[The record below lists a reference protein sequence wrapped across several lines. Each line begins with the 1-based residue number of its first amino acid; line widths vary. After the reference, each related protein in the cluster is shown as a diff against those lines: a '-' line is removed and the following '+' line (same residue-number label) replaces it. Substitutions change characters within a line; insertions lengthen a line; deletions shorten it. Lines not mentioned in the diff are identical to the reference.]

1 MNWIL
6 ALLLTA
12 AIILST
18 QDGAWFPWVNFGGAC
33 LFVVAYL
40 LTNYMRY
47 RRNYRANKLFSKGLM
62 GGLTPPD
69 RKWFTLTGTGKEN

>member
-18 QDGAWFPWVNFGGAC
+18 QDGAWFPWVNLGGAV
-33 LFVVAYL
+33 LFVVVYL
-40 LTNYMRY
+40 LTNYIREEENGKAIQ
-47 RRNYRANKLFSKGLM
+47 RSVRANRFRGV
-62 GGLTPPD
+62 
-69 RKWFTLTGTGKEN
+69 